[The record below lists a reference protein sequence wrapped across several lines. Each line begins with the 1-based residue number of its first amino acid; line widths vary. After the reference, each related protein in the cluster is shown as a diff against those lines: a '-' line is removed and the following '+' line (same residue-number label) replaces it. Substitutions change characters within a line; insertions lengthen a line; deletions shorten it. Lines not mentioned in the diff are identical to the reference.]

1 MDLLRPDRI
10 STTVSTKKHELGFL
24 PVFSGGNL
32 STVVARLVRVSLVVG
47 VASLLLLVTL
57 SILTIEA
64 EGASFD
70 MSTRADAESR
80 TRFALTRETETLPN
94 GVAAGDTTQTSTLLW
109 TRGTTVGNVLFEC
122 STDPTFS
129 TNVLTATATVTDL
142 LQPVKVEITGLSTA
156 TTHFYRV
163 TDAASASA
171 EGRFR
176 IAVPMGA
183 HAGLRFGVSGDW
195 NGQLAPYPSIA
206 NADERDLDFF
216 VDHGDTVNANSATTL
231 EEFRLKHNE
240 VYSTHL
246 GLNTWADLRG
256 STTILATIDDNDVRN
271 DFAGGADP
279 SSDSRF
285 DNTGAF
291 INETLLY
298 GNALQAFQEYNPL
311 RDEFYG
317 ATGAPRTANKRRLYR
332 FNTYGDDA
340 AVFVLDTRSFR
351 DEQLPLTDPTDPTQ
365 VLAFLVDSL
374 NDTSRTMLGA
384 QQLADLKADL
394 QRAQAEGFTWKFI
407 LVPGPI
413 QNLGI
418 FHAEDR
424 YEGYAAE
431 RTALLRFV
439 NQNEIDNVVFIAAG
453 LHGTIVN
460 NLTYQEALFGPQ
472 IPTEAFEVIVGPVA
486 IYPPFGPATID
497 LAEDFGLITLE
508 ERAAYDAMSRED
520 KDEFIRQLVDEKLL
534 DPLGYDPVGLA
545 GSEIKA
551 TLLQGGYVDAHTYG
565 WTEFEIGQ
573 RTQVLTITNYGID
586 HYTEAELAANPS
598 DIITRTPTIISQF
611 IVTPKRATGWISV
624 TATTEVASVCP
635 GETATF
641 ALSVTASE
649 GFTAP
654 VTLTLQD
661 APSGTTVFF
670 DPNPVLPPDTSQLYI
685 TTTPST
691 VVGTYPM
698 TVTGTSGEVSST
710 THLTLTMNQPPG
722 EFIFLPLIVRNFQTV
737 LRRSGYGN
745 FFLQWRKTHPVT
757 LNEAKGLDQNSPC
770 HPERSEGSRP
780 R

>member
-10 STTVSTKKHELGFL
+10 PTTVSTRKHGLGFL

-32 STVVARLVRVSLVVG
+32 STVAARLVRVSLVVG

-57 SILTIEA
+57 STLIIQA
-64 EGASFD
+64 KGASFD
-70 MSTRADAESR
+70 TNIGETQFTLTRACPERSR
-80 TRFALTRETETLPN
+80 RAAGTLPN

-109 TRGTTVGNVLFEC
+109 TRGTTVGNVLFEW
-122 STDPTFS
+122 STDPTFG
-129 TNVLTATATVTDL
+129 TNVLTATAAVTDL
-142 LQPVKVEITGLSTA
+142 LQPVKVEIMGLSTA

-171 EGRFR
+171 EGLFR
-176 IAVPMGA
+176 TAAAAGA

-195 NGQLAPYPSIA
+195 NSQLAPYPSIA

-216 VDHGDTVNANSATTL
+216 VEHGDTVNANSATTL

-256 STTILATIDDNDVRN
+256 STTILAMIDDNDVRN

-279 SSDSRF
+279 ASDSRF
-285 DNTGAF
+285 DDTGAF

-317 ATGAPRTANKRRLYR
+317 ATGDPRTANKRRLYR
-332 FNTYGDDA
+332 FNTYGSDA

-351 DEQLPLTDPTDPTQ
+351 DEQLPLADPTDPTQ
-365 VLAFLVDSL
+365 VITFLVNSL
-374 NDTSRTMLGA
+374 NDTSRTMLGE
-384 QQLADLKADL
+384 QQLADLKAGL
-394 QRAQAEGFTWKFI
+394 QQAQADGLTWKFI

-453 LHGTIVN
+453 LHGTVVN
-460 NLTYQEALFGPQ
+460 NLTYQEMLFGPQ
-472 IPTEAFEVIVGPVA
+472 IPTGAFEVIVGPVA
-486 IYPPFGPATID
+486 IYPPFGPAVID
-497 LAEDFGLITLE
+497 LAEDYELITSE
-508 ERAAYDAMSRED
+508 EKAAYDAMSRDD

-534 DPLGYDPVGLA
+534 DPLGYDPVGLD
-545 GSEIKA
+545 GSGIKA

-565 WTEFEIGQ
+565 WTEFELGQ
-573 RTQVLTITNYGID
+573 RTQVLTVTNYGID
-586 HYTEAELAANPS
+586 LYTEAELTANPN
-598 DIITRTPTIISQF
+598 DIITQTPTIVSQF
-611 IVTPKRATGWISV
+611 VVIPKRATGWISV
-624 TATTEVASVCP
+624 TAITDVASVYT
-635 GETATF
+635 GETATYT
-641 ALSVTASE
+641 LSVTASE
-649 GFTAP
+649 GFMAP

-661 APSGTTVFF
+661 APSGTTVLF
-670 DPNPVLPPDTSQLYI
+670 DPNPVLPPGASQLYI

-698 TVTGTSGEVSST
+698 TVTGTSGEVSGT
-710 THLTLTMNQPPG
+710 THLTLTVNQPPS
-722 EFIFLPLIVRNFQTV
+722 EFIFLPLIIRNFQTV
-737 LRRSGYGN
+737 LERSGYGN
-745 FFLQWRKTHPVT
+745 L
-757 LNEAKGLDQNSPC
+757 L
-770 HPERSEGSRP
+770 
-780 R
+780 

>member
-1 MDLLRPDRI
+1 M
-10 STTVSTKKHELGFL
+10 
-24 PVFSGGNL
+24 
-32 STVVARLVRVSLVVG
+32 VG

-64 EGASFD
+64 EGALFD
-70 MSTRADAESR
+70 TSIGADAESR
-80 TRFALTRETETLPN
+80 TQFALTRETGTLPN

-109 TRGTTVGNVLFEC
+109 TRGTTVGNILFEC
-122 STDPTFS
+122 STNPTFS

-142 LQPVKVEITGLSTA
+142 LQPVRVELTGLSPA

-171 EGRFR
+171 EGLFR
-176 IAVPMGA
+176 TAAAVGA

-216 VDHGDTVNANSATTL
+216 VEHGDTVNANSATTL

-317 ATGAPRTANKRRLYR
+317 ATGDARTANKRRLYR
-332 FNTYGDDA
+332 FNTYGSDA
-340 AVFVLDTRSFR
+340 AVFILDTRSFR

-365 VLAFLVDSL
+365 VITFLVDSL
-374 NDTSRTMLGA
+374 NDTSRTMLGK

-394 QRAQAEGFTWKFI
+394 QQAQAEGFTWKFI
-407 LVPGPI
+407 LVPGAI

-497 LAEDFGLITLE
+497 LAEGYGLITPE
-508 ERAAYDAMSRED
+508 ERAAYDAMPRED

-534 DPLGYDPVGLA
+534 APLGYDPIGLD
-545 GSEIKA
+545 GSGIEA

-573 RTQVLTITNYGID
+573 RTQVLTVTNYGID
-586 HYTEAELAANPS
+586 PYTEAELTANPNA
-598 DIITRTPTIISQF
+598 IITRTPNIVSQF
-611 IVTPKRATGWISV
+611 VVTPQKATGWISV
-624 TATTEVASVCP
+624 TATTDVASVYP

-641 ALSVTASE
+641 TLSVTASE
-649 GFTAP
+649 GFAAP
-654 VTLTLQD
+654 VTLTLQGE
-661 APSGTTVFF
+661 PSEASVSLG
-670 DPNPVLPPDTSQLYI
+670 PNPVAPPCTNQLHI

-698 TVTGTSGEVSST
+698 TVTGTSGEVSGT
-710 THLTLTMNQPPG
+710 THLTLTMAMNQPPS
-722 EFIFLPLIVRNFQTV
+722 EFIFLPLIVANFQTV
-737 LRRSGYGN
+737 LGRSGYGN
-745 FFLQWRKTHPVT
+745 PF
-757 LNEAKGLDQNSPC
+757 
-770 HPERSEGSRP
+770 
-780 R
+780 